1 VSPARAG
8 AAAQLTRIV
17 QLVAELTRAAREG
30 GEARTLVQLAESFGV
45 TPAQIAADLR
55 TLTLLGDHADADW
68 LLSLSVWQQRDR
80 VSVRSAGPFRRPVR
94 LTPHETLALQAALL
108 LEGEVELAGRFT
120 PPEEDEGARER
131 GHETTSRRTDDDAFH
146 TAADRLAVA
155 CARGRRARIRYAA
168 EGRPEPSAYLV
179 EVHQV
184 VEHAGSTY
192 FVAWCP
198 ELGEWRR
205 FRDDRVL
212 EADLL
217 EEPFEPRPDHETVE
231 GPGELLRTDADPE
244 RATIRYSRRVARW
257 LRERYPE
264 HEEGG
269 DGSIL
274 VRVPVANPHWLVRRV
289 LEYGTDAELLEPP
302 HFREAIRRAVS

>member
-1 VSPARAG
+1 MSPAGGG

-17 QLVAELTRAAREG
+17 QLVAELTRAAGED
-30 GEARTLVQLAESFGV
+30 GEAPTLAQLAESFAV
-45 TPAQIAADLR
+45 STAQIAADLR

-80 VSVRSAGPFRRPVR
+80 VSVRSAGPLRRPVR
-94 LTPHETLALQAALL
+94 LSPHETLALQAALL
-108 LEGEVELAGRFT
+108 LEGELDLAGRFAPDEDAVPAPSREAPT
-120 PPEEDEGARER
+120 PPHDPPPDTHGEL
-131 GHETTSRRTDDDAFH
+131 
-146 TAADRLAVA
+146 LALA
-155 CARGRRARIRYAA
+155 CARGHRARILYAP
-168 EGRPEPSAYLV
+168 EGRPAPSAYLV

-198 ELGEWRR
+198 ELDAWRR

-212 EADLL
+212 EAKPLG
-217 EEPFEPRPDHETVE
+217 EPFEPRADHEAVE
-231 GPGELLRTDADPE
+231 DPGGLLQTEREPE
-244 RATIRYSRRVARW
+244 RATIRYSARVARW

-264 HEEGG
+264 HEDGG

-302 HFREAIRRAVS
+302 HFREAIRRAVG